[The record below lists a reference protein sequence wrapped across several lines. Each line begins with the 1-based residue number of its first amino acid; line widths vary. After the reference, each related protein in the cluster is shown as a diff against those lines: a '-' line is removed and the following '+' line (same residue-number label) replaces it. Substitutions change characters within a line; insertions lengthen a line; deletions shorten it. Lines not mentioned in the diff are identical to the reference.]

1 MKVTAFNK
9 YTGEKIYEIEL
20 KECGVEHITDVS
32 RNVRLG
38 ECWAYINEIPIRREY
53 ENENDE
59 FIAGVGAGIAAA
71 AHSGYRPFDI
81 GDYVVYQRNGER
93 QLGRVAGFDNYD
105 REKVFI
111 CFNKGCTAS
120 ATNIADLFPA
130 TVTEQTRAVQEG
142 RLFGYH
148 RFDAMG
154 IERASDRWQV
164 RAIERDTGKLIVF
177 PHVFDDPDEA
187 ARQFAKVCRSPHY
200 RSVDIALVL
209 D

>member
-20 KECGVEHITDVS
+20 KECGIEHIADVS

-81 GDYVVYQRNGER
+81 GDYVVYQS
-93 QLGRVAGFDNYD
+93 
-105 REKVFI
+105 
-111 CFNKGCTAS
+111 TAS
-120 ATNIADLFPA
+120 AANIADLFPA
-130 TVTEQTRAVQEG
+130 TVTEQARAVQEG

-148 RFDAMG
+148 RFDVSCPDYTP
-154 IERASDRWQV
+154 ERCYIFCPQFDGQEV
-164 RAIERDTGKLIVF
+164 R
-177 PHVFDDPDEA
+177 
-187 ARQFAKVCRSPHY
+187 
-200 RSVDIALVL
+200 
-209 D
+209 